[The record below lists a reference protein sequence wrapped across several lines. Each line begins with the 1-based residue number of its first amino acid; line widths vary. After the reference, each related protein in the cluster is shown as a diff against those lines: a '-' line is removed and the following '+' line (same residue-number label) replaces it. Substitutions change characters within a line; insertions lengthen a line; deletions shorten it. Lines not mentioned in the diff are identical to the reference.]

1 MQTPSGFC
9 QLAWDRVGEPW
20 VPGPWG
26 YIRRVLAAFR
36 GQVGAKRPP
45 VGSVSGIRRAGVQ
58 WPVCFVWL
66 AKSSSDWQACNDHAK
81 TQAKHL
87 CDIKFFQTQ
96 AVARDGPQKE
106 TARPCKRQ
114 KKRREPPRSTKQR
127 NLWKPRALQNPSS
140 RKHRSPAQQ
149 CNPTVVHPVG
159 LGCGFKAPRRKQ
171 AFQKE
176 GL

>member
-1 MQTPSGFC
+1 MQNKTKNEQKLNVFFANPVRILSASLG
-9 QLAWDRVGEPW
+9 QGWGAMGSRAVGLYK
-20 VPGPWG
+20 G
-26 YIRRVLAAFR
+26 AFR

-45 VGSVSGIRRAGVQ
+45 VGSVSGIRRAGVL

-66 AKSSSDWQACNDHAK
+66 AKSSSDWQASNDHAK

-87 CDIKFFQTQ
+87 CDNKFFQTQ

-114 KKRREPPRSTKQR
+114 KKRRERPKSTKQR

-140 RKHRSPAQQ
+140 RKHRFPAQLSF
-149 CNPTVVHPVG
+149 PIHRGRTRH
-159 LGCGFKAPRRKQ
+159 RRTPP
-171 AFQKE
+171 
-176 GL
+176 